1 MDNNLNVT
9 DAKTRLISELSRI
22 TGFKQLKSGVLKKT
36 INDITF
42 EIIFFSSK
50 WNASG
55 QSIKINAEFR
65 LIYKNFGKSP
75 VNNVVASMFFKPDE
89 GYWYDI
95 TTERKL
101 FEIIDVLMK
110 NIQETVLD
118 LVSRFEN
125 DYYAAVQYL
134 LIEGFEIYNVHLD
147 FIADKLGHEA
157 VKNKAKDIYAELS
170 DEIKAQVIQ
179 YQNGA
184 RNKYW
189 MINRCNLKYI
199 VDNNMGQ

>member
-1 MDNNLNVT
+1 M
-9 DAKTRLISELSRI
+9 
-22 TGFKQLKSGVLKKT
+22 
-36 INDITF
+36 
-42 EIIFFSSK
+42 
-50 WNASG
+50 
-55 QSIKINAEFR
+55 
-65 LIYKNFGKSP
+65 
-75 VNNVVASMFFKPDE
+75 
-89 GYWYDI
+89 
-95 TTERKL
+95 
-101 FEIIDVLMK
+101 
-110 NIQETVLD
+110 
-118 LVSRFEN
+118 
-125 DYYAAVQYL
+125 QYL